1 MNETILQ
8 THQLSIGY
16 HTRRTKKAVA
26 SGLNLSLR
34 GGRLTCLV
42 GPNGSGK
49 STLLRTLA
57 GLQKPIEGGIQIWE
71 ADLNSLPPD
80 ELAQRISIVLTDH
93 LPPGNL
99 SVRQVVALGRLPY
112 TDWLG
117 TLTDDDKAIVSQV
130 LGQLEAEHLAERSF
144 NELSDGERQKTMIAR
159 ALAQQPQVMI
169 LDEPTAFLDWSN
181 RLNVLVKLKELAQ
194 STGKAFLLSS
204 HDLELVCQV
213 ADELWVMESS
223 GNVTCGTPR
232 ELASQGLLSRVFST
246 PHGKLNV
253 ERLFVS

>member
-8 THQLSIGY
+8 AHGLSIGY
-16 HTRRTKKAVA
+16 HMRGAKKAVA

-57 GLQKPIEGGIQIWE
+57 GLQKPIEGGIQINAE
-71 ADLNSLPPD
+71 EMNALPPD
-80 ELAQRISIVLTDH
+80 ELARRVSVVLTDH

-117 TLTDDDKAIVSQV
+117 TLSAEDWDIVSQS
-130 LGQLEAEHLAERSF
+130 LTQLEASHLAERPF
-144 NELSDGERQKTMIAR
+144 HELSDGERQKTMIAR

-169 LDEPTAFLDWSN
+169 LDEPTAFLDWPN
-181 RLNVLVKLKELAQ
+181 RLNALVKLKELAQ

-213 ADELWVMESS
+213 ADELWVMENS
-223 GNVTCGTPR
+223 GNIAVGTPR
-232 ELASQGLLSRVFST
+232 ELQAQGLLSRVFST
-246 PHGKLNV
+246 PHGTLNV
-253 ERLFVS
+253 AL